1 MKNLQ
6 PTYRLAIIACFA
18 CSILL
23 VLPALLHGQKVIING
38 NELSSE
44 QLAELESIYQVKALP
59 GSYWYDAKSG
69 LYGVKGQA
77 AFGFMLPNHEFGE
90 LSRDASNGTTGV
102 IINGRELPQLEW
114 VVWSQVLGYWIQMG
128 SYWFDDKGN
137 AGYEGNPTPVV
148 NLYYAASQ
156 NGYQGN
162 SGGGDNFW
170 STRFS
175 AGNSYGGTGY
185 VSLPGGG
192 MVSYG
197 N

>member
-1 MKNLQ
+1 MKDLIPASNLVE
-6 PTYRLAIIACFA
+6 LA
-18 CSILL
+18 LL
-23 VLPALLHGQKVIING
+23 VLLTFPAFLCGQGVIING
-38 NELSSE
+38 NELSSG
-44 QLAELESIYQVKALP
+44 QLAELEKIYNVKAQA

-69 LYGVKGQA
+69 MYGVVGQPA
-77 AFGFMLPNHEFGE
+77 YGFMYPNHELGE
-90 LSRDASNGTTGV
+90 LARNASAGNTEV
-102 IINGRELPQLEW
+102 IVNGRELPQAEW
-114 VVWSQVLGYWIQMG
+114 VVWSQVLGYWIQAG
-128 SYWFDDKGN
+128 SYWFDAQGN
-137 AGYEGNPTPVV
+137 AGYEGNPTPLV
-148 NLYYAASQ
+148 NLYLAASQ